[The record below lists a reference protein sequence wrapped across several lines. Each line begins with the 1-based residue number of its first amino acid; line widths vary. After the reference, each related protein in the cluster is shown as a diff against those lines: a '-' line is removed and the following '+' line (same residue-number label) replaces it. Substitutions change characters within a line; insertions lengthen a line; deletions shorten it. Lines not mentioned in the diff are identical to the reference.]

1 METSFDH
8 TPAQLDEL
16 PGMQYMFLF
25 QHERDWVVSWEPDF
39 CKQSLPMVVALCV
52 VYCVLCFA
60 GRRMMRDVKPFDL
73 KVALALWNLALALFS
88 AVGALRTVPS
98 LLNTIYY
105 RGVYHSVCVP
115 PTPRYGR
122 GPVGFWVV
130 LFIFS
135 KIPELGDTVFIV
147 LRKKP
152 LIFLHWYHH
161 VTVLLFC
168 WHAFGTLSASGIY
181 FVAMNFPVHAI
192 MYFYYFLTACG
203 YRPRWA
209 RLVTIAQ
216 LSQMV
221 VGVAVCGLNVYYMKQ
236 GIACGVDPDN
246 LKWGIIMYSSY
257 FALFLKLFIERYL
270 LRSAKQTSPRKVAE
284 KTQ

>member
-1 METSFDH
+1 M
-8 TPAQLDEL
+8 
-16 PGMQYMFLF
+16 
-25 QHERDWVVSWEPDF
+25 
-39 CKQSLPMVVALCV
+39 
-52 VYCVLCFA
+52 
-60 GRRMMRDVKPFDL
+60 
-73 KVALALWNLALALFS
+73 
-88 AVGALRTVPS
+88 PS

-168 WHAFGTLSASGIY
+168 WHAFGTLSA
-181 FVAMNFPVHAI
+181 
-192 MYFYYFLTACG
+192 
-203 YRPRWA
+203 R
-209 RLVTIAQ
+209 
-216 LSQMV
+216 
-221 VGVAVCGLNVYYMKQ
+221 
-236 GIACGVDPDN
+236 
-246 LKWGIIMYSSY
+246 
-257 FALFLKLFIERYL
+257 
-270 LRSAKQTSPRKVAE
+270 
-284 KTQ
+284 